1 MEFAQ
6 REGVGKVAPSDFGD
20 FLQGVAGRLAPA
32 TTMQKPPK
40 SLGLPAG
47 DRRHFLLLS
56 CSALALGLMPKVPFF
71 ALLMPARPN
80 EKK

>member
-6 REGVGKVAPSDFGD
+6 REGVGKVAPRDFGG
-20 FLQGVAGRLAPA
+20 FFAGSGRAISPCHDHAKTHQL
-32 TTMQKPPK
+32 
-40 SLGLPAG
+40 LGLPAG

-56 CSALALGLMPKVPFF
+56 CYALALGLKPKVPFF

-80 EKK
+80 E

>member
-1 MEFAQ
+1 MAISPCHDHA
-6 REGVGKVAPSDFGD
+6 K
-20 FLQGVAGRLAPA
+20 
-32 TTMQKPPK
+32 TPK

-56 CSALALGLMPKVPFF
+56 CYALALGLKPKVHFF

-80 EKK
+80 END